1 MSKAIVDP
9 AEMRRFAADLHRFNT
24 ELQAQVSAMGSK
36 MGSLN
41 QTWKDQEQQKFQEEF
56 ENTMKVLVKFL
67 RISEQHV
74 PFLARKADRV
84 EEYFKQR

>member
-1 MSKAIVDP
+1 
-9 AEMRRFAADLHRFNT
+9 
-24 ELQAQVSAMGSK
+24 
-36 MGSLN
+36 
-41 QTWKDQEQQKFQEEF
+41 
-56 ENTMKVLVKFL
+56 MKVLVKFL